1 MFAIIVRLTEPDQK
15 VKPRGR
21 DGAGAVLE
29 AWAVP
34 IERMRAK
41 PERGRPE
48 AGQIYRRKTPI
59 MLLAKRKRWAMTE
72 MT

>member
-1 MFAIIVRLTEPDQK
+1 MGQAPFWRL
-15 VKPRGR
+15 G
-21 DGAGAVLE
+21 
-29 AWAVP
+29 AVP
-34 IERMRAK
+34 IERVRAK
-41 PERGRPE
+41 PERGSLE

>member
-1 MFAIIVRLTEPDQK
+1 MGQGLFWRL
-15 VKPRGR
+15 G
-21 DGAGAVLE
+21 
-29 AWAVP
+29 AVP
-34 IERMRAK
+34 IERMRAH
-41 PERGRPE
+41 PERGRTE